1 MYGHGIALM
10 ALEEAL
16 CMTRDGNQ
24 YDSDLLDLVQQGANF
39 SCIAQH
45 PNGSWGYV
53 PGRPG
58 DVTITGWQVL
68 SLIGSRKG
76 GAALHTNTLP
86 DAKSFLMSTCE
97 GAQTFGLVTT
107 HLPGTNHRRNW
118 SPRHAVPVVNHPM
131 KPLNAP

>member
-1 MYGHGIALM
+1 
-10 ALEEAL
+10 
-16 CMTRDGNQ
+16 MTRDGNQ

-76 GAALHTNTLP
+76 VQHFTP
-86 DAKSFLMSTCE
+86 IRYLMRKAS
-97 GAQTFGLVTT
+97 
-107 HLPGTNHRRNW
+107 
-118 SPRHAVPVVNHPM
+118 S
-131 KPLNAP
+131 